1 MKGISFKI
9 IDNKIIIKSKG
20 RMCETAEELISSG
33 LFREIL
39 KNAIDSLLERKSV
52 LLDIFGVE
60 GPNKKNI
67 KLLRKAFEFLC
78 KMPGHLVPKVVN
90 GSEMFFNNT
99 HLLNDFVEYLYNFW
113 RSFDRFVICDSEE
126 EILDKRPYR
135 TFNDTIE
142 KLTHLARA
150 TYRDIQE
157 NITDKHPNIYRQVR
171 AGAEF
176 AAIALSK
183 DSFSPREPYNKLNSV
198 LVIRQVLLYPPLVLN
213 PPMNKRTGGF
223 EKIDQNPLQNVDV
236 NEKEWLC
243 YPAKVGP
250 LLILIY
256 FHERFYELGFSLC
269 NLFELADDE
278 ELRKK
283 PDSVYAFGVTGN
295 ALDNLGTIPTV
306 FYDDIDNDLLVAA
319 VPNRDEYGYFGY
331 LKKMVLT
338 LHNIKMMKS
347 GRFPFHG
354 ALVKIILKNDKES
367 TVIIIGD
374 TGAGKSETL
383 EAFRVLG
390 KDYIKEMIV
399 IADDMGSLE
408 IDSNDDIIGYGTEI
422 GAFLRLDDLQPGYA
436 FGQIDRS
443 IFMSPNQINARII
456 LPVTTFENVVR
467 GHKINFVFYA
477 NNYEEVDGEHPIIE
491 RFNFPEQALQVF
503 REGAVMSKGTTTSKG
518 LVHSYF
524 ANIFGPPQYR
534 EIHDKL
540 AIKYFNT
547 FFKKD
552 IFVGQMR
559 TRLGIPGYEIT
570 GPELAARELLNT
582 FNTSKAPHRNRNN

>member
-1 MKGISFKI
+1 MNGISFKI
-9 IDNKIIIKSKG
+9 VDNKIIIKSRG
-20 RMCETAEELISSG
+20 RMCETADELISSA
-33 LFREIL
+33 LFMEIL
-39 KNAIDSLLERKSV
+39 KKAIDNLLEGKSV
-52 LLDIFGVE
+52 LLEVFGE
-60 GPNKKNI
+60 EKPHEKNI
-67 KLLRKAFEFLC
+67 EILRKTLGFLC

-90 GSEMFFNNT
+90 GSEIFFNNT

-113 RSFDRFVICDSEE
+113 RSFDRFVLCDSEE
-126 EILDKRPYR
+126 EILNKRPYR
-135 TFNDTIE
+135 TFNNTIE
-142 KLTHLARA
+142 KLTHLVRA

-157 NITDKHPNIYRQVR
+157 NITGKHPNIYRQVS

-176 AAIALSK
+176 AAIALTK
-183 DSFSPREPYNKLNSV
+183 DFSNLREPYNKLNSV

-213 PPMNKRTGGF
+213 PPMNKRTGRF
-223 EKIDQNPLQNVDV
+223 EKIDQNPLHNVDV
-236 NEKEWLC
+236 NENEWLC

-250 LLILIY
+250 LLIYIY

-269 NLFELADDE
+269 NLFELADDI
-278 ELRKK
+278 ELQKK
-283 PDSVYAFGVTGN
+283 PDAVYAFGVPDD

-306 FYDDIDNDLLVAA
+306 FYDDIDNDLLMAA
-319 VPNRDEYGYFGY
+319 VPNRDEFGYFGY

-347 GRFPFHG
+347 GKFPFHG
-354 ALVKIILKNDKES
+354 ALIKIILKNDKEA
-367 TVIIIGD
+367 TVLIIGD

-390 KDYIKEMIV
+390 EDYIKEMIV

-408 IDSNDDIIGYGTEI
+408 IDSSDDIIGYGTEV
-422 GAFLRLDDLQPGYA
+422 GAFLRLDDLHPGYA

-443 IFMSPNQINARII
+443 IFMSPNQINARIV
-456 LPVTTFENVVR
+456 LPVTTFDNVIK

-491 RFNFPEQALQVF
+491 RFNFPEQALHVF

-534 EIHDKL
+534 EIHDNL
-540 AIKYFNT
+540 AIKYFNA

-552 IFVGQMR
+552 IFVGQIR

-570 GPELAARELLNT
+570 GPELAAKELLNV
-582 FNTSKAPHRNRNN
+582 F